1 MPSRLPSSLD
11 FDIDNSLS
19 QSRARGAAHPQPAVR
34 SAADLAREA
43 QVLYLTLLAQGG
55 SGGPITELSTPKAGS
70 QFTNTYTELLKNNTN
85 NPIRVQVFANLTTPG
100 CGVVLSF
107 ANDASDSAKF
117 DELSLTANGRTESV
131 TVILLPTYSIYG
143 KQFAAGFPMVA
154 VDIIRMRI
162 FDPQKLINITNLYP
176 VRGA

>member
-55 SGGPITELSTPKAGS
+55 SGGPITELSTPVTGDKLL
-70 QFTNTYTELLKNNTN
+70 NTYTMLLKNNTN
-85 NPIRVQVFANLTTPG
+85 NPIRVQVFANLVTPG

-107 ANDASDSAKF
+107 ASDASDAAKF

-131 TVILLPTYSIYG
+131 TVILLPTYSIWG
-143 KQFAAGFPMVA
+143 KQFALGFPAGATDVF
-154 VDIIRMRI
+154 RMRV
-162 FDPQKLINITNLYP
+162 FDPQKLINISNLYP
-176 VRGA
+176 HGT